1 MAISTHI
8 KSLKEQTE
16 DKYDMISLFR
26 KIRQKLLSQNKVTR
40 YLAYAIGE
48 IFLVVIGILIALQIN
63 NANESNKL
71 RKKEVILLSEMK
83 NNLQSDLLDLE
94 FNIEG
99 NKDRLTS
106 NQIILTALQDK
117 RPFHDTLKGHF
128 GKIFGN
134 YQLSENTASWENLKS
149 TGLDLISSDS
159 LPNRISN
166 LYSTR
171 YPYLE
176 NVEKGLDDRYQWNF
190 LYPLV
195 LKNIAM
201 DQIWVSARPQDYDAL
216 LANLEF
222 QEALK
227 MNVFIREFQQNQY
240 EELHGIVMELVTQ
253 IDLHLTQLN
262 Q

>member
-1 MAISTHI
+1 
-8 KSLKEQTE
+8 
-16 DKYDMISLFR
+16 MISFLR
-26 KIRQKLLSQNKVTR
+26 KIRQNLLRENKITR

-94 FNIEG
+94 FNIDG

-106 NQIILTALQDK
+106 NRIILTALQDK
-117 RPFHDTLKGHF
+117 GPFHDSLKPHF

-149 TGLDLISSDS
+149 VGLDLVSNDS
-159 LPNRISN
+159 LRNRISN

-201 DQIWVSARPQDYDAL
+201 DQIWVSASPQDYDAL

-222 QEALK
+222 QEVLK

-240 EELHGIVMELVTQ
+240 EEIHGIVGDLVKQ
-253 IDLHLTQLN
+253 IDRHLSLFN
-262 Q
+262 D

>member
-1 MAISTHI
+1 
-8 KSLKEQTE
+8 
-16 DKYDMISLFR
+16 MISFLR
-26 KIRQKLLSQNKVTR
+26 KIRQNLLRENKITR

-94 FNIEG
+94 FNIDG

-106 NQIILTALQDK
+106 NRIILTALQDK

-159 LPNRISN
+159 LRNRISN

-222 QEALK
+222 QEVLK